1 MSLSDEEFSSIPV
14 DTAMERIDAEVQRY
28 GQELDQYNQQQG
40 QVQQDYIPEQQQQ
53 EQQNYSEQDSGQQV
67 QPEQPQLDPN
77 VYKEAYDFIMQ
88 PFKAAGKEF
97 QLRDFHEARG
107 LMQQGIDYTK
117 KQQQLKPRL
126 MEMRALEN
134 NGMLGE
140 NLNYA
145 IDLFQ
150 GKPEAVAKLI
160 RDRKID
166 INSLQTGEAHDEW
179 GNPTGEVKDN
189 YIPTNHKLTE
199 AQYELENTV
208 QELKQSP
215 NYDKISKYL
224 YGIDDAS
231 GRQYFSNPKD
241 LKVLQKMVDSG
252 YHDEIVNE
260 IDYLRAVNNPSVAGL
275 NDYDAYNKIGRA
287 ILERKY
293 AQLQQ
298 QQGIPNQNAPV
309 PQQQQFYN
317 NQQPQLT
324 PVQQQQMYQQYQQQM
339 QMQQRKQSVSPIRN
353 TGRVAPPKQY
363 DPLFSNVSDEEFAK
377 IDINELMRN

>member
-28 GQELDQYNQQQG
+28 GQELDQYNQQQQQG
-40 QVQQDYIPEQQQQ
+40 QIQQDYAPTEQ
-53 EQQNYSEQDSGQQV
+53 QQNYSEQDSGQQV
-67 QPEQPQLDPN
+67 QPEQPQPDPN

-166 INSLQTGEAHDEW
+166 INSLQTGEARDEW
-179 GNPTGEVKDN
+179 GNPTGEVKDD
-189 YIPTNHKLTE
+189 YIPTNHKLSE

-241 LKVLQKMVDSG
+241 LKILQKMVDAG

-275 NDYDAYNKIGRA
+275 NDYDAYNKIGKA
-287 ILERKY
+287 ILERKF

-298 QQGIPNQNAPV
+298 QQGITPQNAPV

-339 QMQQRKQSVSPIRN
+339 QMQQRKQSVSPVRN
-353 TGRVAPPKQY
+353 TGRVAPPRQY

>member
-1 MSLSDEEFSSIPV
+1 MSLSDEEFASIPV
-14 DTAMERIDAEVQRY
+14 DTAMERIDAEVERY
-28 GQELDQYNQQQG
+28 GQELDQYNQQQE
-40 QVQQDYIPEQQQQ
+40 QVQQDNVS

-67 QPEQPQLDPN
+67 QPEQPQIDPN

-150 GKPEAVAKLI
+150 GKPEAIAKLI
-160 RDRKID
+160 RDKKID
-166 INSLQTGEAHDEW
+166 VNSLNTNQVDEY
-179 GNPTGEVKDN
+179 GNPVDSTP
-189 YIPTNHKLTE
+189 YIPENHRISEKD
-199 AQYELENTV
+199 YEISSII
-208 QELKQSP
+208 QEIKASP
-215 NYDKISKYL
+215 NYEKISNYL
-224 YGIDDAS
+224 NEIDDAS
-231 GRQYFSNPKD
+231 GSRFFNNPND
-241 LKVLQKMVDSG
+241 LKGLKYLVDEG
-252 YHDEIVNE
+252 IHDDIIREVE
-260 IDYLRAVNNPSVAGL
+260 YLRTVNNPYIKGL
-275 NDYDAYNKIGRA
+275 NDYDAYNKVGSA
-287 ILERKY
+287 L
-293 AQLQQ
+293 LQQ
-298 QQGIPNQNAPV
+298 KVQALQM
-309 PQQQQFYN
+309 QQQPPLANQQPTNYQ
-317 NQQPQLT
+317 QQPQLT

-353 TGRVAPPKQY
+353 TGRVAPPRQY